1 MNSRERIR
9 KAINNME
16 TDILPIDFGGTPV
29 TGMHVSIVYKLRQL
43 YGLDKKNTPVKVVE
57 PYQMLGEIK
66 DDLKKILG
74 SDTVS
79 IEGNTNFLGF
89 KNEKWKEWELYD
101 KTPVLVPG
109 LFNTEKN
116 KDGSIYQYV
125 EGDKSFQPSVKM
137 PYKGFFFDSVDRQK
151 QIYEDKLDP
160 NDNAEEFKLITDSDL
175 EFLKNRAEGTYKN
188 SDYSVIG
195 MIASSGF
202 GDSAYVTGTMLK
214 DPKGIRSIEEW
225 YISMYSRKNY
235 IKKVFEK
242 QCEIAIENYKKVFN
256 VLNGK
261 IDVVF
266 ISGTD
271 FGMQNGL
278 IISKELYGELFKP
291 YHKKINS
298 WIHNNTNCK
307 TFIHTCGAIF
317 NLIPDLIE
325 AGFDILNP
333 VQISANGMDPKKLKN
348 EYGKDIVF
356 WGGGVNTQKTLP
368 FGKPEDVK
376 DEVRELIDIFRV
388 NGGFVYSAVHNIQAN
403 VPIENVV
410 AMIEALQEYR
420 D

>member
-109 LFNTEKN
+109 LFNIEKN

-125 EGDKSFQPSVKM
+125 EEDKSFQPSVKM

-278 IISKELYGELFKP
+278 IISKELYEELFKP